1 MRREAFAAYTSR
13 MRRPVVTTLV
23 ALLLAAL
30 VGGQA
35 PRKTP
40 SVWSLPSG
48 ERHEG
53 RLSRRTT
60 ETVIVTAVGDL
71 VLDRPNGAL
80 PADARA
86 DVVLVEAAEAGL
98 HPKFVDGRVAV
109 ARMAASFGLWSTV
122 KFHLDAAL
130 ELDPF
135 HVDAR
140 TVAQA
145 LGRRFRVVA
154 EDDDR
159 FGSSKR
165 IEALFTAAA
174 GSPLAAAMIE
184 GRLGDFDAAL
194 RLQFGLRFLK
204 RGDAP
209 QRLLAARVLAPC
221 TDAATRIKPLYEA
234 CLLDPTPAV
243 RRAAS
248 KALGRSGDPA
258 LARIVGRT
266 LSSPHQTLR
275 LAAVE
280 AITEMGF
287 REGAPYLVRALAG
300 ENPVPK
306 AHISVTRSIAGVTD
320 YDVEVAAGAVI
331 AKPIVTLTHEGVV
344 LEAGVV
350 SIAEERLRI
359 TAGLK
364 TLTGLDLPADA
375 KAWKSALGL

>member
-1 MRREAFAAYTSR
+1 
-13 MRRPVVTTLV
+13 MRRPVVTILV

-30 VGGQA
+30 VEGQD
-35 PRKTP
+35 PRKMP

-71 VLDRPNGAL
+71 VLDRPNGAV

-86 DVVLVEAAEAGL
+86 DVALVESAEAGL

-109 ARMAASFGLWSTV
+109 ARMAASFGLWSRV
-122 KFHLDAAL
+122 KFHLDDAL

-140 TVAQA
+140 AVAQA
-145 LGRRFRVVA
+145 LGRRFRVVP

-165 IEALFTAAA
+165 IEALFTAVA
-174 GSPLAAAMIE
+174 GSPLAAVMIE
-184 GRLGDFDAAL
+184 GRIGDFDVDV

-209 QRLLAARVLAPC
+209 QRLLAARVLAAC
-221 TDAATRIKPLYEA
+221 TDAPTRIKPLYEA
-234 CLLDPTPAV
+234 CLLDPAPGV

-248 KALGRSGDPA
+248 KALGRAGDPA
-258 LARIVGRT
+258 MARIVGRT
-266 LSSPHQTLR
+266 LASPHQTLR

-280 AITEMGF
+280 AITDMGF

-300 ENPVPK
+300 EPPVPK
-306 AHISVTRSIAGVTD
+306 ASITVTRTIAAVSD

-344 LEAGVV
+344 LEATVV
-350 SIAEERLRI
+350 SIAEERARI

-364 TLTGLDLPADA
+364 ILTGFDAPADA